1 MVYSVYKVTNLENG
15 KLYIGYTS
23 KPVLERW
30 KAHVYESR
38 YGRKRRALTRAISKY
53 GEKSFSVEPIYQS
66 LDQEDAL
73 EKEVYFISE
82 FETLTSQGG
91 YNLTTGGTSGQHSEE
106 TKKKIGDLFR
116 GEKGSWYGK
125 VGPNKGRKFS
135 EESIRKSALARR
147 GLKRSEEEKKK
158 TRDSHRKHNELNQ
171 PENLRMIESFRRDE
185 RLGWHKIAKRINELG
200 VPTARGGLWTNATIK
215 RVYKSACLDG
225 LADPSL
231 IVLDRS
237 DEMLKC
243 PHCGAEGKVQGMNRR
258 HMDNCKQ
265 KV

>member
-30 KAHVYESR
+30 KAHVNESR

-82 FETLTSQGG
+82 FQTLTSQGG

-106 TKKKIGDLFR
+106 TKKKMGDARR

-125 VGPNKGRKFS
+125 VGPNKGRVFS
-135 EESIRKSALARR
+135 KEVRSKMSEGHKGS
-147 GLKRSEEEKKK
+147 KRSEEEKRK
-158 TRDSHRKHNELNQ
+158 TRDSHRAHNELNK
-171 PENLRMIESFRRDE
+171 PENLRMIESFRRDD
-185 RLGWHKIAKRINELG
+185 RLGWDKIAKKIDEIG
-200 VPTARGGLWTNATIK
+200 IPTARGGKWRKCTVKNF
-215 RVYKSACLDG
+215 YKSACADG

-231 IVLDRS
+231 IVLDMS
-237 DEMLKC
+237 HEILKC

>member
-30 KAHVYESR
+30 KGHVNESR
-38 YGRKRRALTRAISKY
+38 SGRKRRAIHNAISKY
-53 GEKSFSVEPIYQS
+53 GEQSFSVEPIYQS

-82 FETLTSQGG
+82 FQTLTSQGG
-91 YNLTTGGTSGQHSEE
+91 YNLSTGGTSGQHSEE
-106 TKKKIGDLFR
+106 TKKKIGDANR
-116 GEKGSWYGK
+116 GENNGWYGK
-125 VGPNKGRKFS
+125 VGPNKGKVFS
-135 EESIRKSALARR
+135 EGTREKMSEGHKGS
-147 GLKRSEEEKKK
+147 KRSEEEKRKM
-158 TRDSHRKHNELNQ
+158 RDSHRVHNELNK
-171 PENLRMIESFRRDE
+171 PENLRMIDSFRRDD
-185 RLGWHKIAKRINELG
+185 RLGWYKIAKKIDEIG
-200 VPTARGGLWTNATIK
+200 IPTARGGKWKASTVK
-215 RVYKSACLDG
+215 HFYKSACADG

>member
-30 KAHVYESR
+30 KGHVNESR
-38 YGRKRRALTRAISKY
+38 CERKHRAFTRAISKY

-82 FETLTSQGG
+82 FQTWDKNTVKQ
-91 YNLTTGGTSGQHSEE
+91 
-106 TKKKIGDLFR
+106 F
-116 GEKGSWYGK
+116 
-125 VGPNKGRKFS
+125 
-135 EESIRKSALARR
+135 
-147 GLKRSEEEKKK
+147 
-158 TRDSHRKHNELNQ
+158 
-171 PENLRMIESFRRDE
+171 
-185 RLGWHKIAKRINELG
+185 
-200 VPTARGGLWTNATIK
+200 
-215 RVYKSACLDG
+215 YKSACADG

-243 PHCGAEGKVQGMNRR
+243 PHCGAEGKFQGMNSH
-258 HMDNCKQ
+258 HMDNCKH
-265 KV
+265 KVQWKSP

>member
-30 KAHVYESR
+30 KGHVNESR
-38 YGRKRRALTRAISKY
+38 CERKHRAFTRAISKY

-82 FETLTSQGG
+82 FQTLTSQGG
-91 YNLTTGGTSGQHSEE
+91 YNLSTGGISGQQ
-106 TKKKIGDLFR
+106 
-116 GEKGSWYGK
+116 
-125 VGPNKGRKFS
+125 S
-135 EESIRKSALARR
+135 EESRKKMSEAHK
-147 GLKRSEEEKKK
+147 GSKMSEEAKRKMK
-158 TRDSHRKHNELNQ
+158 DSHRAHNELNK
-171 PENLRMIESFRRDE
+171 PENLRMIEKFRRDD
-185 RLGWHKIAKRINELG
+185 RLGWGKIARRIDEMGL
-200 VPTARGGLWTNATIK
+200 PTARGGKWDKNTVK
-215 RVYKSACLDG
+215 QFYKSACADG

-237 DEMLKC
+237 SEILKC